1 MKRDMKIMLRD
12 AFEAPAPERK
22 KEFIKKMGKPRI
34 STFSFMLLQI
44 SYIRK
49 RVWAASAGVL
59 VFAVICANQI
69 GRDAIWGISAMM
81 PFIALCA
88 VAENARSAVHQMAE
102 LEIASRFSMKSIILA
117 RMGIIGLLHFAIF
130 CALTLFAGKSALF
143 PFWQA
148 GIYLLVPYLLAAV
161 PELAAVRKI
170 HGKEAVYT
178 CMGISVIVS
187 CLSLTAKFSYPQIY
201 GEKQII
207 WWVVLLVFLA
217 IRLGKEYKKTIEQVE
232 ELVWN

>member
-1 MKRDMKIMLRD
+1 MKRDMKIMLRE

-22 KEFIKKMGKPRI
+22 KEFVRKLGKPRI

-59 VFAVICANQI
+59 VFAVICASQI
-69 GRDAIWGISAMM
+69 GRQAIWGISAMM

-88 VAENARSAVHQMAE
+88 VAENARSATYQMAE

-117 RMGIIGLLHFAIF
+117 RMGIIGFLHLAIL
-130 CALTLFAGKSALF
+130 CAITLFAGKSALI

-148 GIYLLVPYLLAAV
+148 GIYLLAPYLLATVA
-161 PELAAVRKI
+161 ELAAVRKI
-170 HGKEAVYT
+170 HGKEGLYT
-178 CMGISVIVS
+178 CMGISVMVS
-187 CLSLTAKFSYPQIY
+187 GLNLTAKFSYPQIY

-207 WWVVLLVFLA
+207 WWVLLLVFLA
-217 IRLGKEYKKTIEQVE
+217 INLGKEYKRTIEQAE